1 MKFVV
6 ILGDGMADMPL
17 ASLQGKTPL
26 QVAKKPN
33 MDRLAKRGRNGQA
46 LTVPEGF
53 PPGSDVANLS
63 VMGYQPKNYY
73 TGRAPLEAAAMG
85 VILGE
90 DNIAFRCNLVTVE
103 NGIMKDYSAGHI
115 TSSEG
120 RELID
125 ALKPLMPGQRL
136 YAGVSYR
143 NLLVLNAGAKAICT
157 PPHDISDL
165 PIRGYLPHGQDS
177 EQLLGLMEV
186 TQPILAN
193 HPVNL
198 KRMAEGKKPA
208 NAIWLWGQGPAPAMP
223 TFLEKYGLCGAM
235 ISAVDLLK
243 GIGVYAGLEVINVAG
258 ATGTI
263 DTNYK
268 GKVDAALQAL
278 QRLDFVYLHIE
289 APDEAGHEGDLDQ
302 KIKAIE
308 LFDQL
313 VVGPLMEELRR
324 LGDDW
329 RVILLP
335 DHATPI
341 AIKTHSRDPVPFVI
355 MGKGIVPDGV
365 ERFDEE
371 SAKLGGY
378 GLVEATEL
386 VGMMTELVGSGPNR
400 FEVRS

>member
-6 ILGDGMADMPL
+6 ILGDGMADLPL

-33 MDRLAKRGRNGQA
+33 MDRLAKQGRNGQA

-63 VMGYQPKNYY
+63 VMGYQPQKYY

-85 VILGE
+85 VILGK
-90 DNIAFRCNLVTVE
+90 DDIAFRCNFVTVE
-103 NGIMKDYSAGHI
+103 DGIMKDYSAGHI

-120 RELID
+120 RELIE

-143 NLLVLNAGAKAICT
+143 NLLVLKAGAKAICT
-157 PPHDISDL
+157 PPHDISDQ
-165 PIRGYLPHGQDS
+165 PIQGYLPHGPDAR
-177 EQLLGLMEV
+177 QLLSLMEAA
-186 TQPILAN
+186 QPIFAN

-198 KRMAEGKKPA
+198 KRVAEGKKPA
-208 NAIWLWGQGPAPAMP
+208 NAIWLWGQGPAPVMP
-223 TFLEKYGLCGAM
+223 TFREKYGLSGAM

-243 GIGVYAGLEVINVAG
+243 GIGVYAGLEVINVPG

-278 QRLDFVYLHIE
+278 QRLDFVYLHVE
-289 APDEAGHEGDLDQ
+289 APDEAGHEGRSGSEDQ
-302 KIKAIE
+302 
-308 LFDQL
+308 
-313 VVGPLMEELRR
+313 GHRTLRPNGGR
-324 LGDDW
+324 
-329 RVILLP
+329 P
-335 DHATPI
+335 A
-341 AIKTHSRDPVPFVI
+341 
-355 MGKGIVPDGV
+355 DG
-365 ERFDEE
+365 RT
-371 SAKLGGY
+371 APTG
-378 GLVEATEL
+378 
-386 VGMMTELVGSGPNR
+386 R
-400 FEVRS
+400 